1 MMLNRVIFVCL
12 HLFAMAR
19 CAATPISLSTKD
31 RHRLEAIVR
40 QHHAPQSLVLRAR
53 VILLAAAGVGVRET
67 ARELGIGRK
76 TVQRWRKRWLASAEQ
91 PFAKRLCDAPR
102 PGTPPTFM
110 PEQICQI
117 IALACEPPSESGR
130 PFTHWTHAT
139 LAMAASEEGI
149 VESISGHSV
158 GRFLRE
164 VRLKP
169 HRTRGWINTP
179 RDTDFAAKCGDIC
192 QTYQL
197 APERAAAGIATR
209 SIDEMTGVQAL
220 ERAAPTQPM
229 RPGRPERTEF
239 EYVRHGTTTL
249 IADFDV
255 ATGTVGYRLGQTRT
269 EADFAHY
276 LATLLATRS
285 PETHWHLV
293 MDNLNIHCSEAV
305 VRLIAETIGFDGDLG
320 VKGQCGILE
329 SMATR
334 EKFLRDPSHRIV
346 FHFTPKHASWL
357 NQIEMWFSIL
367 ARKVIRRGNFTS
379 VQDLNAKIVHFI
391 DFFNKTMAKPFRWT
405 YEGKPLAA

>member
-1 MMLNRVIFVCL
+1 
-12 HLFAMAR
+12 MAR
-19 CAATPISLSTKD
+19 CAAAPVHVSKKH

-40 QHHAPQSLVLRAR
+40 QHRAPQSLVLRAR
-53 VILLAAAGVGVRET
+53 IILMAGDGGCVRET
-67 ARELGIGRK
+67 ARKLKVGRA
-76 TVQRWRKRWLASAEQ
+76 TVQRWRKRWRTSEGE
-91 PFAKRLCDAPR
+91 PFAERLCDAPR
-102 PGTPPTFM
+102 PGTPPTFE

-117 IALACEPPSESGR
+117 IALACEPPSASGR
-130 PFTHWTHAT
+130 PFTHWTQAT
-139 LAMAASEEGI
+139 LAAAAVEGGL
-149 VESISGHSV
+149 VESISAHSV

-164 VRLKP
+164 VDLKP

-179 RDTDFAAKCGDIC
+179 RDADFASKCHDVC
-192 QTYQL
+192 QTYRL
-197 APERAAAGIATR
+197 APERAAAGIETR

-229 RPGRPERTEF
+229 GPGRPERTEF
-239 EYVRHGTTTL
+239 EYIRHGTTTL

-255 ATGTVGYRLGQTRT
+255 ATGAVSYRLGPTRT
-269 EADFAHY
+269 EADFTQY
-276 LATLLATRS
+276 LAALLATRS
-285 PETHWHLV
+285 PETSWHIV

-305 VRLIAETIGFDGDLG
+305 VRLVAEAIDFDGDLG
-320 VKGQCGILE
+320 IKGQCGILQ

-334 EKFLRDPSHRIV
+334 EQFLRDPSHRIV

-379 VQDLNAKIVHFI
+379 LDDLQAKITNFI
-391 DFFNKTMAKPFRWT
+391 DFFNRTMAKPFRWT

>member
-1 MMLNRVIFVCL
+1 MRNTLLFICPQ
-12 HLFAMAR
+12 LFAMAR
-19 CAATPISLSTKD
+19 CTAAPVHVSTRH
-31 RHRLEAIVR
+31 RHRLETIVR

-53 VILLAAAGVGVRET
+53 IILMASDGVGVRET
-67 ARELGIGRK
+67 ARELDLGRA
-76 TVQRWRKRWLASAEQ
+76 TVQRWRKRWRTSEGE
-91 PFAKRLCDAPR
+91 PFAERLCDVPR
-102 PGTPPTFM
+102 PGTPPTFE

-117 IALACEPPSESGR
+117 IALACEPPSASSR
-130 PFTHWTHAT
+130 PFTPWTQAT
-139 LAMAASEEGI
+139 LAAAAVEGGI
-149 VESISGHSV
+149 VDSISAHSV

-164 VRLKP
+164 VKLKP

-179 RDTDFAAKCGDIC
+179 RDADFAAKCRDVC
-192 QTYQL
+192 HTYRL
-197 APERAAAGIATR
+197 APERAAAGIETR

-229 RPGRPERTEF
+229 GPGRPERSEF
-239 EYVRHGTTTL
+239 EYIRHGTTTL

-255 ATGTVGYRLGQTRT
+255 ATGAVGYRIGPTRT
-269 EADFAHY
+269 EEDFAQY
-276 LATLLATRS
+276 LAALLTTRS
-285 PETHWHLV
+285 PETYWHLG

-305 VRLIAETIGFDGDLG
+305 VRLVAEASGFDGDLG
-320 VKGQCGILE
+320 IKGQCGILQ

-334 EKFLRDPSHRIV
+334 AQFLRDPSHRIV

-379 VQDLNAKIVHFI
+379 LDDLQAKITHFI